1 MNAIHGAGMWLQVQ
15 DPGSLSSGNSK
26 LLMLFVAMV
35 AVAMMAQAVAL
46 IVMAIGAAKARK
58 RGLEIAEEIR
68 SKIMPVIDG
77 AHELIRDTAPKV
89 KVITEN
95 LVETSY
101 VVRAK
106 AEEFDVTLSDANKR
120 TRKQV
125 ERVDDMVSSAL
136 TAVGEIAGSLQHSIR
151 VPMRE
156 VAGVVAGFK
165 AGVDVLVGR
174 VKSFGVGG
182 GFGRPRRPNND
193 SDLIL

>member
-1 MNAIHGAGMWLQVQ
+1 MNSIYGAGMWLQVQ
-15 DPGSLSSGNSK
+15 DPDSLSSGNSK

-35 AVAMMAQAVAL
+35 AVAMIAQAAAL
-46 IVMAIGAAKARK
+46 IAMAIGAAKARK

-68 SKIMPVIDG
+68 VKVMPIIDG

-89 KVITEN
+89 KVISEN

-106 AEEFDVTLSDANKR
+106 AQEFDVTLSDANHR

-136 TAVGEIAGSLQHSIR
+136 TAVGEIAGSLQHSIK